1 MEDQMTSTGKTR
13 LGSITGCVIDCG
25 RPEATKP
32 DGKSKKPRAASETVD
47 GQPIIDAN
55 IQLFGVN
62 PATADATPEQTTCTN
77 EHGEFEFK
85 DLPPASYWVRCCAFA
100 WEHTMTTDVTP
111 GCCSHIC
118 FEVPLALNL
127 EILAITED
135 CQPPILCPNVHQGR
149 TVLVRAGCVSDLAPD
164 ATYVFCTTQGEIV
177 QSGSPNETFI
187 TTGAAQ
193 GAVVVT
199 AVMNSGSATNSAKA
213 GTSATLTVIP
223 VASANGGMGP
233 NSSWAARGMG
243 LAGAAGGGSGDP
255 VGRTGLGGRFGMPNV
270 GVMLQRSSVP
280 PTPRLGFWARIR
292 NHSKAVSFGG
302 ATKGD
307 PTGYLGFIDR
317 VLCDGKL
324 PETRSMDPRY
334 TFKDECPAP
343 DVTDLVNRAKAI
355 PLHGMTAYEL
365 LMTATEIFL
374 LWNCGV
380 VIQPKDATGHPL
392 LSDEEEFSRAG
403 VNSSQ
408 MVDYL
413 AKYLPTGRLPYIER
427 VVRTAFPGYVRGNS
441 IFCANLLSGR
451 ADCVCLIELIW
462 SYWLEEG
469 MLVQTLNAISRRFQ
483 NVRGPGD
490 RDPLAHLEIDPLRPL
505 NNLMWGYLQN
515 EQNQLT
521 VKRRAY
527 EYDHH
532 YGLTLYGKAVPALR
546 SADSRSKF
554 IEGFHN
560 LLHRAALFYKEDND
574 TTVIADGFPLIN
586 ALKEVHLLLAQGAH
600 NQFGDL
606 PWTARVEMMVQQWLL
621 ARPEMRDFL
630 QSRAM
635 VPYTEAWMP
644 QVDTMKTMQGW
655 SDVTITHFR
664 DLAVYG
670 EQILLS
676 VRYDDWIDLNDENE
690 AKNWARYW
698 RPDIQNYIAAYRTV
712 TGIDLTN
719 PDTVDYTKPGVHLR
733 KRLAMQRAR

>member
-1 MEDQMTSTGKTR
+1 
-13 LGSITGCVIDCG
+13 
-25 RPEATKP
+25 
-32 DGKSKKPRAASETVD
+32 
-47 GQPIIDAN
+47 
-55 IQLFGVN
+55 
-62 PATADATPEQTTCTN
+62 
-77 EHGEFEFK
+77 
-85 DLPPASYWVRCCAFA
+85 
-100 WEHTMTTDVTP
+100 
-111 GCCSHIC
+111 
-118 FEVPLALNL
+118 
-127 EILAITED
+127 
-135 CQPPILCPNVHQGR
+135 
-149 TVLVRAGCVSDLAPD
+149 
-164 ATYVFCTTQGEIV
+164 
-177 QSGSPNETFI
+177 
-187 TTGAAQ
+187 
-193 GAVVVT
+193 
-199 AVMNSGSATNSAKA
+199 
-213 GTSATLTVIP
+213 
-223 VASANGGMGP
+223 
-233 NSSWAARGMG
+233 
-243 LAGAAGGGSGDP
+243 
-255 VGRTGLGGRFGMPNV
+255 MPNV

-307 PTGYLGFIDR
+307 PSGYQGFIDR
-317 VLCDGKL
+317 VLCDVSTPL
-324 PETRSMDPRY
+324 EPRTLDTRHPDA
-334 TFKDECPAP
+334 CPTP
-343 DVTDLVNRAKAI
+343 DVSDLGNRARAL
-355 PLHGMTAYEL
+355 PLHGMAAYEL

-380 VIQPKDATGHPL
+380 VIQPNDATGHQL
-392 LSDEEEFSRAG
+392 LINEEEFSRAG
-403 VNSSQ
+403 VDGAQ

-413 AKYLPTGRLPYIER
+413 GKYLPTGRLPYIER
-427 VVRTAFPGYVRGNS
+427 VVRTAFPGYVRKDS
-441 IFCANLLSGR
+441 IFCANALTGR

-469 MLVQTLNAISRRFQ
+469 MLAQTLNAISRRFQ
-483 NVRGPGD
+483 NIRGPGD

-574 TTVIADGFPLIN
+574 TTVIADAFPLLK
-586 ALKEVHLLLAQGAH
+586 ALREVHLLLAQGAH

-621 ARPEMRDFL
+621 ARPEMREFL

-655 SDVTITHFR
+655 SDVTVTHFR

-698 RPDIQNYIAAYRTV
+698 RPDIQNYIHAYRTV

-719 PDTVDYTKPGVHLR
+719 PDTVDYTKPGVHLQ